1 MGYDSTMSRRP
12 SLILLAPPLILVVLL
27 AWSCG
32 CCVGRTTDQPPAV
45 DTGGPQ
51 C

>member
-1 MGYDSTMSRRP
+1 MGYDSTMPRRP
-12 SLILLAPPLILVVLL
+12 SLFLLAPPLILVVLL

-32 CCVGRTTDQPPAV
+32 CCVERTTNEPAAV
-45 DTGGPQ
+45 DTGEPQ